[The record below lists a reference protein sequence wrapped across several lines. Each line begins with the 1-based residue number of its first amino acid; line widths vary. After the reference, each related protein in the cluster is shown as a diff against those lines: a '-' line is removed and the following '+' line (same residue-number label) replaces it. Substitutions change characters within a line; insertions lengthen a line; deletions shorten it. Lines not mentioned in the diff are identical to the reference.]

1 MRRAAPKKK
10 AATAPKKE
18 EPDEEGV
25 VPSVCDG
32 RGLPDAPP
40 GAVTSLTK
48 RGYGFD
54 KATCTPAF
62 LDALRRCTTVRPRV
76 PPAVSNVAPRAYPV
90 HQESVSKLYIPKYL
104 GLARYGAP
112 VEDKTRVDDG
122 GDDDDDDDGA
132 GCVDQDIGDAAADP
146 WRVVGCLRESQLEPV
161 DAYLSAARDPL
172 RRGGIINVACG
183 NGKTVMALHILSRL
197 RVRALVVVH
206 KTFLVDQWVERI
218 AEFLPDAR
226 IGRLQGPVCDVQGKH
241 VVICMLQSLTGGREY
256 DLDGFG
262 AVVVDECHHTSAE
275 VFSRALHRLNCR
287 HSLGLSATVRRK
299 DGLSHVFQWF
309 LGPVVYSNKAVG
321 RRRAANAPPPAEVMA
336 AEFACQD
343 PAYREERYV
352 FGSRVDIVGMV
363 SNVCR
368 FAPRTAFV
376 ADAVMAA
383 LAAHPER
390 KVLVLSERRSH
401 LVDIHAAVT
410 ERSNANAIAEAAAA
424 PPEAEAGSTK
434 RGAVSIGFYVGGV
447 KQEELKR
454 SEAADVILGT
464 FSMAAEGMDIPA
476 LNTLV
481 LATPKSDVEQA
492 VGRILRVQHG
502 RRGPVPLVI
511 DVADTFSVFRSQFA
525 RRLRFYASSGFAL
538 LPAGAPV
545 PGGDG

>member
-10 AATAPKKE
+10 AAAAAAAAATDE
-18 EPDEEGV
+18 EEGV
-25 VPSVCDG
+25 VLSVCDG

-40 GAVTSLTK
+40 GAVTSLTR
-48 RGYGFD
+48 RGYGFE

-112 VEDKTRVDDG
+112 VEDKTLDDG
-122 GDDDDDDDGA
+122 VGCGADD
-132 GCVDQDIGDAAADP
+132 ADP

-218 AEFLPDAR
+218 AEFLPGAR
-226 IGRLQGPVCDVQGKH
+226 VGRLQGPVCDVQGKH

-352 FGSRVDIVGMV
+352 FGCRVDIVGMV

-410 ERSNANAIAEAAAA
+410 ARSNAIA
-424 PPEAEAGSTK
+424 PT
-434 RGAVSIGFYVGGV
+434 RGAAVSIGFYVGGV

-454 SEAADVILGT
+454 AEAADVILGT

-481 LATPKSDVEQA
+481 LASPKSDVEQA
-492 VGRILRVQHG
+492 VGRIMRVQHG
-502 RRGPVPLVI
+502 RSGPAPLVI

-545 PGGDG
+545 PGASALIEL